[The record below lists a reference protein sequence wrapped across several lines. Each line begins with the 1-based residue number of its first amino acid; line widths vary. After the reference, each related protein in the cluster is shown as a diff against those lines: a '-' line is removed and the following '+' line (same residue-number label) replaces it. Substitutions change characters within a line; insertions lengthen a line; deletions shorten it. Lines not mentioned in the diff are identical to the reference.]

1 VISARLKHL
10 VLLMKLSISG
20 KQIDIG
26 EALQRHVGEALEG
39 TVGKYFDHA
48 LDGSVQ
54 FSREAHLLRCDIQ
67 VHARRGIFMQSEA
80 TGDDAYGAFD
90 RALERVGKRLR
101 RYKRRLRDHN
111 AAQAT
116 EIESIAVQQYVL
128 RGEPDD
134 AVETHEEPDR
144 LDPVVVAEMQTRL
157 QTLTVGEA
165 VMRLDLTGEAAMMF
179 RNSAHGGL
187 NMVYRRADGNI
198 GWVDPKNLNG

>member
-1 VISARLKHL
+1 
-10 VLLMKLSISG
+10 MELSISG

-26 EALQRHVGEALEG
+26 EALQQHVRDALEG

-48 LDGSVQ
+48 LNGSVQ

-80 TGDDAYGAFD
+80 TAEDAYLSFD
-90 RALERVGKRLR
+90 RALDRIGKRLR

-111 AAQAT
+111 VAQAS
-116 EIESIAVQQYVL
+116 EIESVAVQQFVL
-128 RGEPDD
+128 RGEQENGEGQP
-134 AVETHEEPDR
+134 EPER
-144 LDPVVVAEMQTRL
+144 LEPVIVAEMQGSL
-157 QTLTVGEA
+157 HTLTVGEA
-165 VMRLDLTGEAAMMF
+165 VMRLDLTGEPAMMF

-198 GWVDPKNLNG
+198 GWVDPRNLNG

>member
-1 VISARLKHL
+1 MEI
-10 VLLMKLSISG
+10 SISG

-26 EALQRHVGEALEG
+26 EALQQHVRSAVESI
-39 TVGKYFDHA
+39 VGKYFDHA
-48 LDGSVQ
+48 LNGSVL

-80 TGDDAYGAFD
+80 TAEDAYLSFD
-90 RALERVGKRLR
+90 RALDRIGKRLR

-111 AAQAT
+111 ATQAS
-116 EIESIAVQQYVL
+116 EVESVAVQQFVL
-128 RGEPDD
+128 RGEPED
-134 AVETHEEPDR
+134 AETTPEPER
-144 LDPVVVAEMQTRL
+144 LEPVIVAEMQGRL
-157 QTLTVGEA
+157 HTLTVGEA
-165 VMRLDLTGEAAMMF
+165 VMRLDLTGEPAMMF

>member
-1 VISARLKHL
+1 MEI
-10 VLLMKLSISG
+10 SISG

-26 EALQRHVGEALEG
+26 EALQQHVRSAVES

-48 LDGSVQ
+48 LNGSVL

-80 TGDDAYGAFD
+80 TAEDAYLSFD
-90 RALERVGKRLR
+90 RALDRIGKRLR

-111 AAQAT
+111 ATQAS
-116 EIESIAVQQYVL
+116 EVESVAVQQFVL
-128 RGEPDD
+128 RGESEDVDTTP
-134 AVETHEEPDR
+134 EPER
-144 LDPVVVAEMQTRL
+144 LEPVIVAEMQGRL
-157 QTLTVGEA
+157 HTLTVGEA
-165 VMRLDLTGEAAMMF
+165 VMRLDLTGEPAMMF

>member
-1 VISARLKHL
+1 
-10 VLLMKLSISG
+10 MKLSISG

-26 EALQRHVGEALEG
+26 EALQRHVGEALES

-54 FSREAHLLRCDIQ
+54 FSREAHMLRCDIQ

-80 TGDDAYGAFD
+80 TGDDAYISFD
-90 RALERVGKRLR
+90 RALERIGKRLR

-111 AAQAT
+111 VGQAN
-116 EIESIAVQQYVL
+116 EIESIAAQQFVL
-128 RGEPDD
+128 RGEPDEVVD
-134 AVETHEEPDR
+134 NHQEPDR

-157 QTLTVGEA
+157 HTLTVGEA
-165 VMRLDLTGEAAMMF
+165 VMRLDLTGDAAMMF